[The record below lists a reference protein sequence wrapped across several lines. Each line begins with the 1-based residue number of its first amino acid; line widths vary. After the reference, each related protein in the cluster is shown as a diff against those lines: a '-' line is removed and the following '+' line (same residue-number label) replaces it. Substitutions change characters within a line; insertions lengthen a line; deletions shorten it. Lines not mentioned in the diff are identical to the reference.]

1 MTGGG
6 TAGAAVNAEAA
17 TVCGAEDA
25 ERKTRKAAAHTNT
38 PIIRPAVNQK
48 TLAGRRVDSGAG
60 WSRGART
67 PDFISFSRGMI
78 GGGTTAKAFFRSERT
93 KRGNKRAFGQM
104 KRNGDPRQI

>member
-48 TLAGRRVDSGAG
+48 TLAGRRVGSGAG
-60 WSRGART
+60 WLRGAGT
-67 PDFISFSRGMI
+67 PDCIACFTGLIA
-78 GGGTTAKAFFRSERT
+78 GGTPATAIFRFTAT
-93 KRGNKRAFGQM
+93 KRGTDSAFGVSM
-104 KRNGDPRQI
+104 